1 MAIFTVQTPLI
12 VAGTE
17 GKLRVSNSSRNAYT
31 RCRRYYHLQN
41 VVGLR
46 RKVDPMPLSA
56 GKLVHEML
64 ARWYLGADVLE
75 CEAAID
81 EWRTKELEIANAS
94 EYGDPVK
101 IETTANL
108 ARDVLDRFVA
118 KYHADREHFEVL
130 AVEAPFV
137 VPLPAPTKTGAWRA
151 DRRYAYTG
159 VFDLVVRDLRTGQV
173 VIYDHKTTTDTNLDA
188 FERNA
193 RDGGHGQRV
202 GYVYAA
208 RYFFGSD
215 VCALGYDVI
224 RKKIPGRVEPTQ
236 CPTCKGVGSIDGEPC
251 VAGASFALYKAGEK
265 KGQAKPTC
273 NGSGIGGLSSKVPD
287 TTAALYRQAV
297 DALLA
302 KNPGLDIVNFDP
314 ALAELLTRG
323 DRFLYRFVMAVAE
336 DEIWRWARD
345 LHAIVHEMGRSVA
358 KTTKKPGDTA
368 GWYRNLE
375 ACDTVFGKCV
385 YYHVCSHGWDGNTNF
400 EIVPID
406 PMRPQ
411 EAAFDE
417 ESNQPL

>member
-1 MAIFTVQTPLI
+1 MAIYTVQTPLI
-12 VAGTE
+12 VHGTE

-31 RCRRYYHLQN
+31 RCRRYYQLSN
-41 VVGLR
+41 VIGLR

-64 ARWYLGADVLE
+64 ARWYMGSDVLE

-81 EWRTKELEIANAS
+81 EWRTKELEIASTS
-94 EYGDPVK
+94 EYGQPDK
-101 IETTANL
+101 IEETATL
-108 ARDVLDRFVA
+108 ARDVLERFVA

-137 VPLPAPTKTGAWRA
+137 VPLPAPTESGAWRA

-188 FERNA
+188 FEKNA

-224 RKKIPGRVEPTQ
+224 RKKIPSRVETTQ
-236 CPTCKGVGSIDGEPC
+236 CPTCKGVGSVDGEPC
-251 VAGASFALYKAGEK
+251 VAGASFAIYKAGEK

-287 TTAALYRQAV
+287 TTAVLYRQAV
-297 DALLA
+297 DALRA
-302 KNPGLDIVNFDP
+302 KNPGLDLANFDP

-345 LHAIVHEMGRSVA
+345 LHAITHEMGRSVA
-358 KTTKKPGDTA
+358 KFARNPGDETH
-368 GWYRNLE
+368 WFRNLD
-375 ACDTVFGKCV
+375 ACNPIGRRCV
-385 YYHVCSHGWDGNTNF
+385 YFNICMYGGEDAQNW
-400 EIVPID
+400 ERVPVD
-406 PMRPQ
+406 PFQPA
-411 EAAFDE
+411 EAAFGITQE
-417 ESNQPL
+417 EE

>member
-1 MAIFTVQTPLI
+1 MDTRIVHTAQTPLV

-17 GKLRVSNSSRNAYT
+17 GKLRVSNSSCNAYT

-56 GKLVHEML
+56 GKLIHEML
-64 ARWYLGADVLE
+64 ARWYLGSPLEE

-81 EWRTKELEIANAS
+81 QWLTKERELASAS
-94 EYGDPVK
+94 EYGDPAKVE
-101 IETTANL
+101 ETATL

-137 VPLPAPTKTGAWRA
+137 VPLPAPTRTGAWRA

-159 VFDLVVRDLRTGQV
+159 VFDLVVRDKRTGQV
-173 VIYDHKTTTDTNLDA
+173 VVFDHKTTGDSSPEH
-188 FERNA
+188 FER
-193 RDGGHGQRV
+193 DIQSGGHGQRV

-208 RYFFGSD
+208 RYFFGND

-224 RKKIPGRVEPTQ
+224 RKKVPSTPGTTQ
-236 CPTCKGVGSIDGEPC
+236 CKKCKGDGCP
-251 VAGASFALYKAGEK
+251 V
-265 KGQAKPTC
+265 C
-273 NGSGIGGLSSKVPD
+273 NGSGIGGLSKTVPD
-287 TTAALYRQAV
+287 TTAALYQQAV
-297 DALLA
+297 DGL
-302 KNPGLDIVNFDP
+302 KQRNPGLDVTHYD
-314 ALAELLTRG
+314 ATLAELLTRG
-323 DRFLYRFVMAVAE
+323 DRFLYRFVMPVAE
-336 DEIWRWARD
+336 YEIWRWARD
-345 LHAIVHEMGRSVA
+345 RHALTHEMGRSVA
-358 KTTKKPGDTA
+358 KAAKKPDDTA

-385 YYHVCSHGWDGNTNF
+385 YFHVCSHGWDANDNF
-400 EIVPID
+400 EIVQID

-411 EAAFDE
+411 EAAFDD
-417 ESNQPL
+417 ESNKPL